1 MTSANGTPALAS
13 ATTTTPLLLEATSAA
28 TTGSSA
34 GWYGYSAPYLA
45 SKQPTLTWIMAYAA
59 AGDYA
64 TVRQWMGLLGNS
76 CSVNT
81 LIAGDN
87 PACSYV
93 LIRFSTV
100 ASDTNYE
107 CVTANG
113 TSQTVTSI
121 GVAPSTTPAVMN
133 VAINASS
140 ATCTVNSTTVT
151 MTATLPASTTLLY
164 DVFYNTTENAVLKHF
179 EMNGLEGQYQNA
191 NY

>member
-1 MTSANGTPALAS
+1 M
-13 ATTTTPLLLEATSAA
+13 LLEASSAA
-28 TTGSSA
+28 SSGSSA
-34 GWYGYSAPYLA
+34 GWYGFSAPYLD
-45 SKQPTLTWIMAYAA
+45 SKQPTLTWIIAYAA

-81 LIAGDN
+81 LIASDN

-113 TSQTVTSI
+113 SSQTVTSI

-133 VAINASS
+133 VTVNASS
-140 ATCTVNSTTVT
+140 ATCTVNGTTVT
-151 MTATLPASTTLLY
+151 NTTTLPASTTLLY
-164 DVFYNTTENAVLKHF
+164 DVFYNTTENTTLKHF
-179 EMNGLEGQYQNA
+179 EMNGFYGFYQNA